1 MMDKSEI
8 MHHLEIWAAQYKANR
23 AAYDGLKA
31 VLNIAPE
38 NQVFDAIFATFD
50 EYTNAL
56 EIAFGAA
63 GCGWLS
69 WYCYENDM
77 GARAFGACPGTGY
90 TLRKVKTLKHL
101 ARLIVESR
109 E

>member
-1 MMDKSEI
+1 MMSRAEI
-8 MHHLEIWAAQYKANR
+8 LRHLEVWAAQYKANC

-31 VLNIAPE
+31 ALNISPE

-69 WYCYENDM
+69 WYCFDNDM
-77 GARAFGACPGTGY
+77 GKRAFDACPGSKYKT
-90 TLRKVKTLKHL
+90 REVKTLKDL